1 MVIEEPRN
9 TRNTRKIFSR
19 VEHVDRVE
27 GKAVLNA
34 ETQRRRVRRE
44 VFLLKGSGP
53 SDTVVV
59 TLKSS
64 DPLPWSLPP

>member
-34 ETQRRRVRRE
+34 ETQRRRVRRVLFSRVEHVERVE
-44 VFLLKGSGP
+44 VL
-53 SDTVVV
+53 DRVYRI
-59 TLKSS
+59 
-64 DPLPWSLPP
+64 